1 MAPSPLPIDP
11 LLPEVVRVL
20 ETGNALVLE
29 AEPSA
34 GKTTRVPWAML
45 EGGVAGAGEIVV
57 LQPRRIA
64 ARLAARRIAE
74 EHNEDVGQRVG
85 YQVRFEDVSSAK
97 TRIRLVTEGV
107 LTRKLVSDPTLR
119 GVGAVVLD
127 EFHERHL
134 QGDLALA
141 LLRRLQLG
149 ARPDLKL
156 VVMSATLEVDPVRTY
171 LGNAPNLNAPGRRFP
186 IDIQHLPQPDDR
198 HLDVQVAAAL
208 KRLVRENLEGDVLVF
223 LPGAAEIRRA
233 SEAVAPV
240 AKDHDLEVV
249 PLHGDLSPEEQDR
262 AVRRSR
268 RRKVILSTNVAES
281 SVTID
286 GVVAVIDSGLARL
299 AGHSPWSGLPTLKTG
314 KVSKASSIQRA
325 GRAGRTGP
333 GRCLRLF
340 TQHDFDG
347 RPDHEPPEISRL
359 DLAETALALH
369 GLGINDLVKFNWF
382 EGPPAAALQATEEL
396 LSRLGAI
403 DATGK
408 MTPLGEQLLRFPLH
422 PRQSRALLEARAHG
436 ASDDGAVLAAIL
448 GEGDLMAGSLF
459 GSGPRKAKISAP
471 SDLVEQLHLFRDAE
485 RSNFNADRVRGL
497 GLDVGAVRS
506 ADRVRKQLLRIR
518 TEDKAGRPV
527 DVEKALQLAV
537 LAGYPDRVA
546 RRRSGAGNRE
556 LVLAGGGT
564 ATLDE
569 ASVVQDA
576 EFLVAV
582 DAEERTPSRAPGAPR
597 SGVRVRLASAIEPD
611 WLLEL
616 FGDRVATDTELTWNA
631 SLERVEGMGRMLY
644 EGLVLEESKETN
656 LDPDAA
662 AKVLAEHAL
671 EKGAAAF
678 APPYELERFVNRT
691 RFLSEAAPD
700 ANIRAIDDAEVKAA
714 LLELCHGK
722 TRFSELRDAS
732 LLDVLKARLGAS
744 LAKLDE
750 LAPERLRLPGGR
762 GIAIHYEPGKP
773 PWAESYL
780 QDFFG
785 MAEGPKLARGRVP
798 LVLHLL
804 APNKRAVQVS
814 TDLAGFWERH
824 YPALR
829 KELGRR
835 YPRHSWPEDP
845 RHAAAPAPRPPRGP
859 RR

>member
-1 MAPSPLPIDP
+1 MALQPLPIDP
-11 LLPEVVRVL
+11 LLPEVVRAL
-20 ETGNALVLE
+20 RDHGSLVLE
-29 AEPSA
+29 AEPGA
-34 GKTTRVPWAML
+34 GKTTRVPWAL
-45 EGGVAGAGEIVV
+45 YEAGLAGDGEVVV

-74 EHNEDVGQRVG
+74 EQGEPVGQRVG
-85 YQVRFEDVSSAK
+85 YQVRFEEVASAK
-97 TRIRLVTEGV
+97 TKVRLVTEGV
-107 LTRKLVSDPTLR
+107 LTRRLVSDPELR
-119 GVGAVVLD
+119 GVNVVVLD

-141 LLRRLQLG
+141 LLRRLQQTR
-149 ARPDLKL
+149 RPELKL
-156 VVMSATLEVDPVRTY
+156 VVMSATLDVAPILAF
-171 LGNAPNLNAPGRRFP
+171 LGRPPNLTAPGRRFP
-186 IDIQHLPQPDDR
+186 IAIEHLGQPDDR
-198 HLDVQVAAAL
+198 HLDVQVAAAV
-208 KRLVRENLEGDVLVF
+208 KRLVREGLDGDVLVF

-233 SEAVAPV
+233 TGAVEAV

-268 RRKVILSTNVAES
+268 HRKIILSTNVAES
-281 SVTID
+281 SVTIE
-286 GVVAVIDSGLARL
+286 GVVAVIDSGLARI

-314 KVSKASSIQRA
+314 KVSKASCIQRA

-340 TQHDFDG
+340 TEHDFNG
-347 RPDHEPPEISRL
+347 RPDHEPPEIARL

-369 GLGINDLVKFNWF
+369 GLGVDDLVKFGWF
-382 EGPPAAALQATEEL
+382 EPPPPAALEATEAL
-396 LSRLGAI
+396 LARLGAI
-403 DATGK
+403 DAKGALTR
-408 MTPLGEQLLRFPLH
+408 LGEQLLRFPLH
-422 PRQSRALLEARAHG
+422 PRQSRALLEARDRG
-436 ASDDGAVLAAIL
+436 ASEDGAVLAAIL
-448 GEGDLMAGSLF
+448 GEGDLMSSGLF
-459 GSGPRKAKISAP
+459 GGGPRKAKVSAP
-471 SDLVEQLHLFRDAE
+471 SDLVEQLHLFREAE
-485 RSNFNADRVRGL
+485 RAGFNPDRLRGL
-497 GLDVGAVRS
+497 GLDVGATRA

-518 TEDKAGRPV
+518 SSEGPRASDA
-527 DVEKALQLAV
+527 EKSLQLAV

-546 RRRSGAGNRE
+546 RRRPGAGNRE
-556 LVLAGGGT
+556 LLLAGGGT

-569 ASVVQDA
+569 SSVVQDA

-582 DAEERTPSRAPGAPR
+582 DAEERAPSRAPGAPR

-611 WLLEL
+611 WLLDL
-616 FGDRVATDTELTWNA
+616 FGDRVTAATELTWNPT
-631 SLERVEGMGRMLY
+631 LERVEGVSRMLY
-644 EGLVLEESKETN
+644 DGLVLEESKETN
-656 LDPDAA
+656 LDPHEA
-662 AKVLAEHAL
+662 AKVLAAHAK
-671 EKGAAAF
+671 EKGASAF
-678 APPYELERFVNRT
+678 APEDELERFVNRT
-691 RFLSEAAPD
+691 RFLAEAAPD
-700 ANIRAIDDAEVKAA
+700 AGVRAIDDAEVDAA
-714 LLELCHGK
+714 LLELCEGK

-732 LLDVLKARLGAS
+732 LLDVLKSRLGAS
-744 LAKLDE
+744 LARLDE

-762 GIAIHYEPGKP
+762 TVQIHYEPGKP

-785 MAEGPKLARGRVP
+785 MAEGPRLARGRVP

-835 YPRHSWPEDP
+835 YPRHAWPEDP
-845 RHAAAPAPRPPRGP
+845 RHATPPAPRG

>member
-1 MAPSPLPIDP
+1 MSLEPLPIDP
-11 LLPEVVRVL
+11 LLPEIVRAL
-20 ETGNALVLE
+20 RDSACLVLE
-29 AEPSA
+29 AEPGA
-34 GKTTRVPWAML
+34 GKTTRVPWALL
-45 EGGVAGAGEIVV
+45 ESGLAGQGEIVV

-74 EHNEDVGQRVG
+74 EHGERIGERVG
-85 YQVRFEDVSSAK
+85 YQVRFEDVSSAR
-97 TRIRLVTEGV
+97 TRLRLVTEGV
-107 LTRKLVSDPTLR
+107 LTRKLVADPTLR
-119 GVGAVVLD
+119 GIGAVVLD

-141 LLRRLQLG
+141 LLRRLQQT

-156 VVMSATLEVDPVRTY
+156 VVMSATLEAEPVRGF
-171 LGNAPNLNAPGRRFP
+171 LGGAPHVVAPGRRFP
-186 IDIQHLPQPDDR
+186 IAIEHLPQPDER
-198 HLDVQVAAAL
+198 HLDLQVAAAL
-208 KRLVRENLEGDVLVF
+208 KRLVREGLDGDVLVF

-233 SEAVAPV
+233 GEAVAAV
-240 AKDHDLEVV
+240 ARDHQLEVV
-249 PLHGDLSPEEQDR
+249 LLHGDLSPEEQDR

-268 RRKVILSTNVAES
+268 HHKVILSTNVAES

-286 GVVAVIDSGLARL
+286 GVVAVIDSGLARM

-314 KVSKASSIQRA
+314 KVSKASAVQRA

-333 GRCLRLF
+333 GRCLRLY
-340 TQHDFDG
+340 TQHDFEG
-347 RPDHEPPEISRL
+347 RPDHETPEVARL

-369 GLGINDLVKFNWF
+369 GLGISDLRAFGWF
-382 EGPPAAALQATEEL
+382 EPPPPAALDATEDL
-396 LSRLGAI
+396 LIRLGALEP
-403 DATGK
+403 AGALTAAGAQ
-408 MTPLGEQLLRFPLH
+408 MLRFPLH
-422 PRQSRALLEARAHG
+422 PRQARVLLEAQARGLAE
-436 ASDDGAVLAAIL
+436 DGAVLAAIL
-448 GEGDLMAGSLF
+448 GEGSLMSGSPF
-459 GSGPRKAKISAP
+459 GSGPRKARLSAP
-471 SDLVEQLHLFRDAE
+471 SDLLEQLHLFREAE
-485 RSNFNADRVRGL
+485 RAGFGADRLRGL
-497 GLDVGAVRS
+497 GLDIGAVRA
-506 ADRVRKQLLRIR
+506 ADRVRKQL
-518 TEDKAGRPV
+518 GRNASRSLPSPLDGEV
-527 DVEKALQLAV
+527 ALQLAI

-546 RRRSGAGNRE
+546 RRRPGAGNRE
-556 LVLAGGGT
+556 LLLAGGGS

-569 ASVVQDA
+569 TSVVHDA

-582 DAEERTPSRAPGAPR
+582 DAEERAASRLPGAPR
-597 SGVRVRLASAIEPD
+597 SGARVRLASAIEPD

-616 FGDRVATDTELTWNA
+616 FGDRVTTATELSWNA
-631 SLERVEGMGRMLY
+631 SLERVEGESRLLY
-644 EGLVLEESKETN
+644 DGLILESSRETQ

-662 AKVLAEHAL
+662 AKVLAEHAR

-678 APPYELERFVNRT
+678 APPEALERFVNRT
-691 RFLSEAAPD
+691 RFVAEAVPD
-700 ANIRAIDDAEVKAA
+700 AGIRAIDDAEVDAA

-732 LLDVLKARLGAS
+732 LLDVLRARLGAS
-744 LAKLDE
+744 LNKLDE

-762 GIAIHYEPGKP
+762 QMEIHYEVGKP
-773 PWAESYL
+773 PWAESHL

-785 MAEGPKLARGRVP
+785 LAEGPKLARGRVP

-845 RHAAAPAPRPPRGP
+845 RHAQPPAPRS